1 MSHGTWTA
9 LIEPYQ
15 QLKLQGTLAGITEVM
30 ELGSI
35 TGRSG

>member
-1 MSHGTWTA
+1 MALGPP
-9 LIEPYQ
+9 LIELYQ
-15 QLKLQGTLAGITEVM
+15 QLKLQGALEGISEVM

>member
-1 MSHGTWTA
+1 MG
-9 LIEPYQ
+9 LGPPVIESYQ
-15 QLKLQGTLAGITEVM
+15 QLKFQGTLADITEVM

>member
-1 MSHGTWTA
+1 MG
-9 LIEPYQ
+9 LGQPVIEPYQ
-15 QLKLQGTLAGITEVM
+15 QLKLQGALAGITEVV